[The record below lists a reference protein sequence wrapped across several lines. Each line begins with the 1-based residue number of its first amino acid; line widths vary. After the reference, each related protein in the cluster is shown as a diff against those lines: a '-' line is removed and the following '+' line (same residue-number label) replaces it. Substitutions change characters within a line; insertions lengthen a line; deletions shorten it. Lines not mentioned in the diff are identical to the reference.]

1 MLAIPV
7 ASAAGVGLE
16 LRPGARTAAVAASA
30 LLAVLSTLLVVP
42 ASCVSKPIDLDE
54 IARYD
59 VDRCTFRWR
68 PRPRTSRGG
77 PELAEVG
84 ANRPVERPAHLERAS
99 Q

>member
-1 MLAIPV
+1 
-7 ASAAGVGLE
+7 VGLG
-16 LRPGARTAAVAASA
+16 LRPGAAAAAVAASA

-42 ASCVSKPIDLDE
+42 ASCVSKPIDLAE

-68 PRPRTSRGG
+68 LGRRASRGG
-77 PELAEVG
+77 PELAEVR
-84 ANRPVERPAHLERAS
+84 ANRSVERPAHLQGAS